1 VAVGQGYNS
10 FTIMQLA
17 QATSTLAADGKYIR
31 PHLVSEMEN
40 TVSRTRTPT
49 VRQPDYQIPVSQSSI
64 RLVKDALVDV
74 TRRGTAKRSFAG
86 AAYESAGKTGTAQVF
101 SLKGS
106 KYNSRNLKRTLWDH
120 ALYMGFAPAKEPKI
134 AVALIVENGGWG
146 ASIAAPIARKVFDYW
161 PSPTRS
167 AAVDA
172 APVHELNGDEPE
184 EDSS

>member
-1 VAVGQGYNS
+1 
-10 FTIMQLA
+10 
-17 QATSTLAADGKYIR
+17 
-31 PHLVSEMEN
+31 
-40 TVSRTRTPT
+40 
-49 VRQPDYQIPVSQSSI
+49 QPDYQIPVSQSSI

-161 PSPTRS
+161 LSPTRS
-167 AAVDA
+167 AQVEA
-172 APVHELNGDEPE
+172 APVLALGGDEQAEDTSPDALVPQEVPANPE
-184 EDSS
+184 DKAPEHLPDVLAPVGNGSGRNDVEQRQNDE